1 MSCETRLQ
9 GAQHYDRSCNCAF
22 EHAFFHFIRAK
33 LHALGLVG
41 TVNWDDLHYILTVTE
56 SGSAVAAARKL
67 GVDAS
72 TVQRRITRFEKD
84 NGIHLFERRRRGL
97 YPTPECRAIVAE
109 AREIDERVNSISR
122 DILGSD
128 TRLEGLLRVTST
140 ETFMTQSLAG
150 HLREFCRQHPN
161 IQLEI
166 TLTNAKLNLSRQDA
180 DVAIRPSL
188 APHETLIGQR
198 VAGLGFALYG
208 VKALLEGLSDAPDLE
223 ALQNLPWLGIGDALS
238 AAPPAKWVTDHIP
251 SQAISTIVDT
261 FPAMVTCA
269 KAGLGVALL
278 PCSLADREP
287 ALLRREL
294 PGDRLETSVWILTHP
309 EIRNAA
315 RIKAF
320 MAFMGKALRKERPVL
335 EGLQHLQPVAQTQ

>member
-1 MSCETRLQ
+1 M
-9 GAQHYDRSCNCAF
+9 
-22 EHAFFHFIRAK
+22 
-33 LHALGLVG
+33 
-41 TVNWDDLHYILTVTE
+41 NWDDLHYILAVSE
-56 SGSAVAAARKL
+56 CGSAIAAAQKL
-67 GVDAS
+67 GVNAS
-72 TVQRRITRFEKD
+72 TVQRRITRFEKN

-109 AREIDERVNSISR
+109 ARQIDERINAIGR

-140 ETFMTQSLAG
+140 ETFVTQSVAG
-150 HLREFCRQHPN
+150 HLARFSDEHPD

-166 TLTNAKLNLSRQDA
+166 TLTNARLNLSRQDA
-180 DVAIRPSL
+180 DVAIRPSM
-188 APHETLIGQR
+188 APHETLVGQR

-208 VKALLEGLSDAPDLE
+208 VESIIGHLPDVSDIETLES
-223 ALQNLPWLGIGDALS
+223 LPWLGIGDALS

-251 SQAISTIVDT
+251 VQAISVTVDT
-261 FPAMVTCA
+261 FPSMVTCA

-278 PCSLADREP
+278 PCSLADAEP

-294 PGDRLETSVWILTHP
+294 PGERLETSVWILTHP

-320 MAFMGKALRKERPVL
+320 MAFMAKALRGERPVL
-335 EGLQHLQPVAQTQ
+335 EGLQRIQHVPQIP